1 MWFLAPDAIIKIFAT
16 VWAIACVRGDPETFS
31 RELRIVTRS
40 VQDFKKNVIYSEQ
53 RQKQIKFRFI
63 IQLKLDV
70 SFRFPLL
77 LLFCRLSTVFVI
89 AFEIYETTARKL
101 SRFCFKFSKAKIHSP
116 LVSQYKLSRWI
127 SARQL
132 GKRARCNLQ
141 APKKAE
147 ILTTNS
153 DISVGFRIG
162 RIFFRKEKK
171 PRSRFW
177 LARTHAR
184 TKIYDGTFTWVYLS
198 MYIINFWKDIFDRQQ
213 LDCSQSSI
221 FP

>member
-1 MWFLAPDAIIKIFAT
+1 M
-16 VWAIACVRGDPETFS
+16 
-31 RELRIVTRS
+31 
-40 VQDFKKNVIYSEQ
+40 VIYSEQ

-77 LLFCRLSTVFVI
+77 LLFFRLSTVFVI
-89 AFEIYETTARKL
+89 AFEIYETTARKF

-116 LVSQYKLSRWI
+116 LVLQYELSRWI

-132 GKRARCNLQ
+132 AKRARCNLQ

-147 ILTTNS
+147 ILATNL
-153 DISVGFRIG
+153 DIAVGCRIG
-162 RIFFRKEKK
+162 RILFFRTAKK
-171 PRSRFW
+171 SRSRFW

-184 TKIYDGTFTWVYLS
+184 RKTYDGTFPWVYLS
-198 MYIINFWKDIFDRQQ
+198 MYITNFWKDI
-213 LDCSQSSI
+213 
-221 FP
+221 